1 MPIYNDGLFEVFEII
16 EDDSVQANTSLQS
29 KDISMTYQELGV
41 SDRLRS
47 DLDSHDID
55 IQLKIDDK
63 LIFKDS
69 LRSSSFFPTIICKKL
84 RYGVHK
90 IDVLSKKA
98 DINQKSKILLFPN
111 QYIFVGFSGTDI
123 LTLKKKVFK
132 EGNDSVDVSQKLL
145 IKKMPGYRQPEF
157 LIESKFNP
165 FYTQ

>member
-1 MPIYNDGLFEVFEII
+1 MKKNIVIKLFGGLFIVSFFVLLFIR
-16 EDDSVQANTSLQS
+16 VNTNIYVWNYSGS
-29 KDISMTYQELGV
+29 STP
-41 SDRLRS
+41 
-47 DLDSHDID
+47 ID

>member
-1 MPIYNDGLFEVFEII
+1 MKKNIVIKRFGGLFIVSFF
-16 EDDSVQANTSLQS
+16 VLLFMRVNTNIYVWNYSGS
-29 KDISMTYQELGV
+29 STP
-41 SDRLRS
+41 
-47 DLDSHDID
+47 ID

-90 IDVLSKKA
+90 IDVLSEKA

>member
-1 MPIYNDGLFEVFEII
+1 MKKNIVIKLFGGLFIVSFF
-16 EDDSVQANTSLQS
+16 VLLFMRVNTNIYVWNYSGS
-29 KDISMTYQELGV
+29 STP
-41 SDRLRS
+41 
-47 DLDSHDID
+47 ID

-63 LIFKDS
+63 LIFMDS

>member
-1 MPIYNDGLFEVFEII
+1 MKKNIVIKLFGGLFIVSFF
-16 EDDSVQANTSLQS
+16 VLLFMRVNTNIYVWNYSGS
-29 KDISMTYQELGV
+29 STP
-41 SDRLRS
+41 
-47 DLDSHDID
+47 ID

>member
-1 MPIYNDGLFEVFEII
+1 MKKNIVIKLFGGLFIVSFFALLFMR
-16 EDDSVQANTSLQS
+16 VNTNIYVWNYSGS
-29 KDISMTYQELGV
+29 STP
-41 SDRLRS
+41 
-47 DLDSHDID
+47 ID

>member
-1 MPIYNDGLFEVFEII
+1 MKKNIVIKLFGGLFIVSFFVLLFMRVNTNIY
-16 EDDSVQANTSLQS
+16 VQNYSGSSTP
-29 KDISMTYQELGV
+29 
-41 SDRLRS
+41 
-47 DLDSHDID
+47 ID

>member
-1 MPIYNDGLFEVFEII
+1 MKKNIAIKLFGGLFIVSFF
-16 EDDSVQANTSLQS
+16 VLLFMRVNTNIYVWNYSGS
-29 KDISMTYQELGV
+29 STP
-41 SDRLRS
+41 
-47 DLDSHDID
+47 ID

-123 LTLKKKVFK
+123 LTLKKKVSK

-145 IKKMPGYRQPEF
+145 IKKMPGCRQPEF

-165 FYTQ
+165 FYIQ

>member
-1 MPIYNDGLFEVFEII
+1 MKKNIVIKLFGGLFIVSFF
-16 EDDSVQANTSLQS
+16 VLLFMRVNTNIYVWNYSGS
-29 KDISMTYQELGV
+29 STP
-41 SDRLRS
+41 
-47 DLDSHDID
+47 ID

-69 LRSSSFFPTIICKKL
+69 LRSSSFFPTIIRKKL

>member
-1 MPIYNDGLFEVFEII
+1 MKKNIVIKLFGGLFIVSFF
-16 EDDSVQANTSLQS
+16 VLLVMRVNTNIYVWNYSGS
-29 KDISMTYQELGV
+29 STP
-41 SDRLRS
+41 
-47 DLDSHDID
+47 ID